1 MIILRPDFDILNLK
15 VIPRF
20 YYDGE
25 ATIYVKKGES
35 EVIWVKTVYCIDGYM
50 YMSFRVDIVYQ
61 EGDSLT
67 IRIETRGEL
76 TPRVIYRGKIFVT
89 DQVDLQ
95 NYKTTDDTYI

>member
-1 MIILRPDFDILNLK
+1 MIVLRADFDTLDLK

-20 YYDGE
+20 YYDGD

-35 EVIWVKTVYCIDGYM
+35 EVVGVITVYCIDGYM
-50 YMSFRVDIVYQ
+50 YLNYNSITYQ

-67 IRIETRGEL
+67 IRIETRGEQ

-89 DQVDLQ
+89 EQIDLQ

>member
-1 MIILRPDFDILNLK
+1 MIVLRPDFDTLNLK

-20 YYDGE
+20 YYDGD

-35 EVIWVKTVYCIDGYM
+35 EVNGDISVYCIDGYM
-50 YMSFRVDIVYQ
+50 YMSFGSIVYQ

-67 IRIETRGEL
+67 IRIETIGEQP
-76 TPRVIYRGKIFVT
+76 PRVIYRGKIFVT

>member
-1 MIILRPDFDILNLK
+1 MIVLRADFDTLDFKI
-15 VIPRF
+15 IPRF

-25 ATIYVKKGES
+25 ATIYVKKGER
-35 EVIWVKTVYCIDGYM
+35 EVVGELTVYCIDGYM
-50 YMSFRVDIVYQ
+50 YGSFTSIVYQ

-67 IRIETRGEL
+67 IRIETKEL